1 MKLFLITINPID
13 AFLWT
18 FRKNEKDVINLYNT
32 MSPVMQLAT
41 GGSMLN
47 FGYWS
52 SKHLDPISAQD
63 NLCNVF
69 ANLSELSTAENAID
83 VGSGLSA
90 PSKLWRDSFP
100 DLNLYDVNINF
111 KQLCFSKHQKNIE
124 FLNSTSTKL
133 PFSDNSVDRVLALES
148 AQHFKPLSDFIV
160 ESKRVLIKSGFLV
173 IAIPITVNDS
183 SLGKLGLLKFT
194 WSSEHYSLDYLK
206 NLLTSNGFKIIDE
219 MLIGSNVYDPL
230 ADYYVE
236 NRKTL
241 SRTILKHYPGYVE
254 KILYKSLLKMKKAS
268 QEKII
273 DYVLLKC
280 SLDSDLE

>member
-1 MKLFLITINPID
+1 MISINPFD
-13 AFLWT
+13 VFLWT

-32 MSPVMQLAT
+32 LSPVMQIAT
-41 GGSMLN
+41 GGTMLN

-52 SKHLDPISAQD
+52 SQHLDPISAQE
-63 NLCNVF
+63 NLCHIF
-69 ANLSELSTAENAID
+69 GNLSELSTAKNAID

-90 PSKLWRDSFP
+90 PSKFWRDAFP
-100 DLNLYDVNINF
+100 NLKLYDVNINF
-111 KQLCFSKHQKNIE
+111 RQLCFSKHQKNIQ

-133 PFSDNSVDRVLALES
+133 PFMNNSVDRVLALES
-148 AQHFKPLSDFIV
+148 AQHFKPLDDFIV
-160 ESKRVLIKSGFLV
+160 ESKRVLIPSGFLV
-173 IAIPITVNDS
+173 MAVPIIVSDA
-183 SLGKLGLLKFT
+183 SLRKLGLLKFT

-206 NLLTSNGFKIIDE
+206 NLIVSNGFKIIDE
-219 MLIGSNVYDPL
+219 KLIGSNVYDPL

-241 SRTILKHYPGYVE
+241 SNNILEHYPRYME

-280 SLDSDLE
+280 VLENKS

>member
-1 MKLFLITINPID
+1 LISINPFD
-13 AFLWT
+13 VFLWT

-32 MSPVMQLAT
+32 LSPVMQIAT
-41 GGSMLN
+41 GGTMLN

-52 SKHLDPISAQD
+52 SQHLDPISAQE
-63 NLCNVF
+63 NLCHIF
-69 ANLSELSTAENAID
+69 GNLSELSTAKNAID

-90 PSKLWRDSFP
+90 PSKFWRDAFP
-100 DLNLYDVNINF
+100 NLKLYDVNINF
-111 KQLCFSKHQKNIE
+111 KQLCFSKHQKNIQ

-133 PFSDNSVDRVLALES
+133 PFMNNSVDRVLALES
-148 AQHFKPLSDFIV
+148 AQHFKPLDDFIV
-160 ESKRVLIKSGFLV
+160 ESKRVLIPSGFLV
-173 IAIPITVNDS
+173 MAVPITVSNA
-183 SLGKLGLLKFT
+183 SLEKLGLLKFT
-194 WSSEHYSLDYLK
+194 WSSEHYSLDHLK
-206 NLLTSNGFKIIDE
+206 NLLTSNGFQIIDE
-219 MLIGSNVYDPL
+219 KLIGSNVYDPL

-241 SRTILKHYPGYVE
+241 SNDILEHYPGYME

-280 SLDSDLE
+280 ILENKS

>member
-1 MKLFLITINPID
+1 LISINPFD
-13 AFLWT
+13 VFLWT

-32 MSPVMQLAT
+32 LSPVMQIAT

-52 SKHLDPISAQD
+52 TKYNDPISAQK
-63 NLCNVF
+63 NLCNIF
-69 ANLSELSTAENAID
+69 GDLSELSTAKNAID

-90 PSKLWRDSFP
+90 PSKLWRDTYP
-100 DLNLYDVNINF
+100 DLKLYDVNTNF
-111 KQLCFSKHQKNIE
+111 KQLCFSKHEKNIQ

-133 PFSDNSVDRVLALES
+133 PFMDNSVDRVLALES
-148 AQHFKPLSDFIV
+148 AQHFKPLNGFIT
-160 ESKRVLIKSGFLV
+160 ESKRVLTSSGFLV
-173 IAIPITVNDS
+173 MAVPITVGNS

-194 WSSEHYSLDYLK
+194 WSSEHYSLNYLK
-206 NLLTSNGFKIIDE
+206 NLLISNKFKIIDE
-219 MLIGSNVYDPL
+219 TLIGSNVYDPL

-241 SRTILKHYPGYVE
+241 SNNILEQYPGYME
-254 KILYKSLLKMKKAS
+254 KILHKSLLKMKKAS
-268 QEKII
+268 EEKII

-280 SLDSDLE
+280 VLD

>member
-1 MKLFLITINPID
+1 MISINPFD
-13 AFLWT
+13 VFLWT

-32 MSPVMQLAT
+32 LSPVMQIAT
-41 GGSMLN
+41 GGTMLN

-52 SKHLDPISAQD
+52 SQHLDPISAQE
-63 NLCNVF
+63 NLCHIF
-69 ANLSELSTAENAID
+69 GNLSELSTAKNAID

-90 PSKLWRDSFP
+90 PSKFWRDAFP
-100 DLNLYDVNINF
+100 NLKLYDVNINF
-111 KQLCFSKHQKNIE
+111 KQLCFSKYQKNIQ

-133 PFSDNSVDRVLALES
+133 PFMNNSVDRVLALES
-148 AQHFKPLSDFIV
+148 AQHFKPLDDFIV
-160 ESKRVLIKSGFLV
+160 ESKRVLIPSGFLV
-173 IAIPITVNDS
+173 MAVPITVNDA
-183 SLGKLGLLKFT
+183 SLAKLGLLKFT
-194 WSSEHYSLDYLK
+194 WSSEHYSLDHLK

-219 MLIGSNVYDPL
+219 KLIGSNVYDPL

-241 SRTILKHYPGYVE
+241 SNNILEHYPGYME

-280 SLDSDLE
+280 ILENES

>member
-1 MKLFLITINPID
+1 MITINPID
-13 AFLWT
+13 VFLWT

-52 SKHLDPISAQD
+52 SKHVDPISAQD
-63 NLCNVF
+63 NLCDIF
-69 ANLSELSTAENAID
+69 GNLSELSTAKNAID

-148 AQHFKPLSDFIV
+148 AQHFKPLLDFIV
-160 ESKRVLIKSGFLV
+160 ESKRVLVKSGFLV
-173 IAIPITVNDS
+173 IAIPITVSDS

-241 SRTILKHYPGYVE
+241 SNIILEHYPAYME

-280 SLDSDLE
+280 SLDSNAE

>member
-1 MKLFLITINPID
+1 MITINPID
-13 AFLWT
+13 VFLWT

-69 ANLSELSTAENAID
+69 GNLSELSTAKNAID

-133 PFSDNSVDRVLALES
+133 PFNDNSVDRVLALES

-160 ESKRVLIKSGFLV
+160 ESKRVLIKSGLLV

-206 NLLTSNGFKIIDE
+206 NLLASNGFKITGE

-230 ADYYVE
+230 TDYYVE

-241 SRTILKHYPGYVE
+241 SRTILEHYPGYME